1 MRKNG
6 ARRRIGQ
13 LNVSRKAHIAPETDS
28 ELSNIQGA
36 WIRVWFIKIF
46 SQGGGSHMFKVRTVS
61 RFALF
66 FLVTA
71 LASYG
76 VAAEKATPS
85 GKVTMSTTS
94 IAAGV
99 GVSWGDGTLTLK
111 GKTYPFSIDG
121 LSLVNF
127 GISKAQANGDV
138 YNLTDVSKF
147 AGTYVA
153 AEAGLTLAG
162 GMGGMVL
169 RNSDG
174 VILHLRSVSQGAQLQ
189 LGTSGLIIKMK

>member
-1 MRKNG
+1 MDKV
-6 ARRRIGQ
+6 RRISG
-13 LNVSRKAHIAPETDS
+13 
-28 ELSNIQGA
+28 
-36 WIRVWFIKIF
+36 
-46 SQGGGSHMFKVRTVS
+46 
-61 RFALF
+61 FALF

-71 LASYG
+71 FAIYA

-85 GKVTMSTTS
+85 GKVSLSTTS

-99 GVSWGDGTLTLK
+99 GVSWGDGKLTFK
-111 GKTYPFSIDG
+111 GKDYPFSVDG
-121 LSLVNF
+121 LSLVDW

-147 AGTYVA
+147 GGTYLA

-174 VILHLRSVSQGAQLQ
+174 VILHLRSTSRGARLQ
-189 LGTSGLIIKMK
+189 LGTSGLTIRMK